1 MTSSTTTTIKAVTDG
16 ATDTEPAK
24 RERGLAALRAKETR
38 SLVSLACDA
47 ISETSGITNDMHRL
61 IYELDDAAAP
71 GAPIQQSL
79 EEALT
84 CWQTADHYLRMLGS
98 VIDERT
104 GDSQAPWP
112 AAPAL

>member
-1 MTSSTTTTIKAVTDG
+1 MTSSTTTIKAVKNGTT
-16 ATDTEPAK
+16 AEPAK
-24 RERGLAALRAKETR
+24 REHGLAVLREKEAQALI
-38 SLVSLACDA
+38 SLACA
-47 ISETSGITNDMHRL
+47 AVHETSDLTHEMHGL
-61 IYELDDAAAP
+61 IYDADKADVPDARL
-71 GAPIQQSL
+71 QQSL

-112 AAPAL
+112 ADPAL

>member
-1 MTSSTTTTIKAVTDG
+1 MTSSTTTIKAVKNGT
-16 ATDTEPAK
+16 AAEPAK
-24 RERGLAALRAKETR
+24 REHGLAVLREKEARALI
-38 SLVSLACDA
+38 SLACDA
-47 ISETSGITNDMHRL
+47 LHETSNLGHEMHGL
-61 IYELDDAAAP
+61 IYDADKADAP
-71 GAPIQQSL
+71 DARFQDFL

-112 AAPAL
+112 ADPAL